1 MTPEPVKKK
10 ILVVDDEL
18 NMRIF
23 LCNLLCNRGY
33 EAIDAADCVEG
44 MQKAK
49 AEKPALIIL
58 DVMMPKENGIQMY
71 RELND
76 DEKLKHIPVVMLS
89 TIDRKTFSYYH
100 KFRTVTQEKGFLAPS
115 AYLEKPFEAETL
127 ISLVNRMIF
136 SGKGHLADSTG
147 EST

>member
-1 MTPEPVKKK
+1 LTPEPVKKK

-33 EAIDAADCVEG
+33 EAIDAANCVEG

-76 DEKLKHIPVVMLS
+76 NKKLKHIPVVMLS
-89 TIDRKTFSYYH
+89 TIDKKTFSYYH
-100 KFRTVTQEKGFLAPS
+100 KFRNVPLEKGFLESS

-127 ISLVNRMIF
+127 ISLVNQMIS
-136 SGKGHLADSTG
+136 SGKVGLADPVGDST
-147 EST
+147 